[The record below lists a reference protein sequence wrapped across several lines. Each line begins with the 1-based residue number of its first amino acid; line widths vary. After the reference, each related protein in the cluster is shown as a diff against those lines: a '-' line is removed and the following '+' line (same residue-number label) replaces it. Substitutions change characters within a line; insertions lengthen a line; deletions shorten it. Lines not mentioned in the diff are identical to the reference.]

1 MQLMFRKL
9 VIIEFLFLNL
19 ICFATEKAYSPDK
32 KIISELSLKSSSL
45 VYSLN
50 FNGIYISKD
59 IALGIEVN
67 NIIYGKGN
75 ILKQIEKSEKKE
87 VYATRGFHLKA
98 QNHYREYTYTIDGD
112 QDFVFQIR
120 MFNDGMAYRY
130 IVKKPGTNTVNKE
143 LSSFRFPTDSKVWY
157 FERNSDW
164 KLKSYAGEWLKT
176 DANSLY
182 KISKMGPIQGIP
194 LVAELPESKGYALI
208 AEADLKNYSGM
219 RLEAL
224 KGGNIVANFTE
235 KDGFKINGK
244 ITTPWRVIILTKTLN
259 QLVNSDILT
268 NLNPAPSNILY
279 PDKSWIKP
287 GRSVWSWWSLS
298 EDKSYM
304 SFESEMKFVD
314 YAEKLGYEYTLID
327 EGWETK
333 WNDKW
338 TRLKEI
344 CEYGKKK
351 NVGVWVWRHWNKLNN
366 PENNYAQMAS
376 FLDSLKSVGCV
387 GVKVDFLNGEALQMI
402 DFEEALHKLTAERKL
417 MINIH
422 GCQKPAGEF
431 RTYPNEITRE
441 GIRGLELN
449 KMNEHIPAWHN
460 AALPFTRCLINQ
472 ADYTPIGFSNPGKT
486 TWAHQLATGYIFTSA
501 LLVLAENPE
510 FILTEKKLE
519 CVLPFIKS
527 LPSVWDETIVLDGSK
542 IGELAAFARRKGNVW
557 YVAFL
562 NGGKEKEIKCK
573 LNFTAFKN
581 NQVEFISDDLNNS
594 KNVKHGSGV
603 FKSGDV
609 LNIRL
614 AENGG
619 YVAKITAIK

>member
-1 MQLMFRKL
+1 MLRKVV
-9 VIIEFLFLNL
+9 VIVFLFCNL
-19 ICFATEKAYSPDK
+19 VCFGVEKAYSPDK
-32 KIISELSLKSSSL
+32 NIITELSLKSSSL

-87 VYATRGFHLKA
+87 VYTTRGFHFNAL
-98 QNHYREYTYTIDGD
+98 NHYREYTYAIDGN
-112 QDFVFQIR
+112 QDFVFQVR
-120 MFNDGMAYRY
+120 MFNDGMAFRY
-130 IVKKPGTNTVNKE
+130 LLKKSGINSVNNE
-143 LSSFRFPTDSKVWY
+143 LSSFKFPTNSKVWY

-176 DANSLY
+176 DADSLY

-194 LVAELPESKGYALI
+194 LVAELPENKGYAVI

-224 KGGNIVANFTE
+224 TGGNIVANFTE
-235 KDGFKINGK
+235 KDGFKINGE

-268 NLNPAPSNILY
+268 NLNPAPSNIFY
-279 PDKSWIKP
+279 ADKSWIKP
-287 GRSVWSWWSLS
+287 GRCVWSWWSMS

-338 TRLKEI
+338 ARLKEI

-366 PENNYAQMAS
+366 PENNYGQMAS
-376 FLDSLKSVGCV
+376 FLDSLKYVGCV

-402 DFEEALHKLTAERKL
+402 DFEESLHKLTADRKL
-417 MINIH
+417 MVNIH

-460 AALPFTRCLINQ
+460 AALPFTRCLLNQ

-510 FILTEKKLE
+510 FILTEKKLVY
-519 CVLPFIKS
+519 VLPFIKS
-527 LPSVWDETIVLDGSK
+527 LPSVWDETIVLEGSK
-542 IGELAAFARRKGNVW
+542 IGELAAFARRKGDVW

-562 NGGKEKEIKCK
+562 NGGTEKEIYCK
-573 LNFTAFKN
+573 LNFTGFKN
-581 NQVEFISDDLNNS
+581 NHVEFISDDLNDS
-594 KNVKHGSGV
+594 KNVKHGSGS
-603 FKSGDV
+603 FKCGNV